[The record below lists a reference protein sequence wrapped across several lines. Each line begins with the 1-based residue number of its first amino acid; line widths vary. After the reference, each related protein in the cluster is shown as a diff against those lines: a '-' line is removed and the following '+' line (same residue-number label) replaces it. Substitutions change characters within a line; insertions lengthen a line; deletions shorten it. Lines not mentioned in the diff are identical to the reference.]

1 MEVTDNEVS
10 SFKMT
15 ESGSHIA
22 NKQSVEKTQGKSP
35 FIELSPNKSK
45 QRLLHMVENK
55 NVHHDA
61 SDVLVAPQNKQKAP
75 FHSQTHVVNLTDQN
89 NNFHVLEIPQH
100 VHPNLPPL
108 GVAVSATL
116 NRQHS
121 NDLHGSKASD
131 IHNARILLQWG
142 AFSKCS
148 VTCGE
153 GIMKRYR
160 KCGVEECTAPGL
172 ETQVVPCSRSSCPG
186 KLNEPLCL
194 TQHGDSVYRRHFS
207 VNI

>member
-55 NVHHDA
+55 KVHHDA

-131 IHNARILLQWG
+131 IHNARILQQWG

-186 KLNEPLCL
+186 KLK
-194 TQHGDSVYRRHFS
+194 
-207 VNI
+207 